1 MMKHIPRITVAISVY
16 NVEEYLPKCLDCIV
30 NQTFKD
36 IEILCIDDCS
46 TDETYLILQRYASED
61 NRFRLIKQSYNQGLS
76 VSRNTAIANAC
87 GEYIWMLDG
96 DDLFETDLLEK
107 AYNAVIN
114 TNADVI
120 IWDYHVFEK
129 DSDLNDKSDIRTR
142 LENINETDYKSL
154 LKLPSF
160 MWIRLF
166 RIDYLRR
173 LNIYFTPGLTKQDIP
188 INWKT
193 LTHKPRVTIIP
204 EVLAYYRMRA
214 SSTTNR
220 KGKSLFSLYK
230 VMDIVG
236 DNLRKDGLYGE
247 FFDEYMI
254 SRLQLLHGMYDFII
268 PELKADAMSIVKEKC
283 QETDVR
289 VFLQTKLR
297 LLAKRSQLFYKMLN
311 GSLLAKVQYT
321 GFIGIR
327 KLYRFIKNRV

>member
-1 MMKHIPRITVAISVY
+1 MIKHVPRITVAISVY

-46 TDETYLILQRYASED
+46 TDETYSILQRYASND
-61 NRFRLIKQSYNQGLS
+61 NRFRLIKQAYNQGLS

-96 DDLFETDLLEK
+96 DDLFKTDLLEK
-107 AYNAVIN
+107 AYNAVTN

-173 LNIYFTPGLTKQDIP
+173 LNVYFTPGLTKQDIP

-193 LTHKPRVTIIP
+193 LTHKPRVTIVP

-236 DNLRKDGLYGE
+236 DNLRKDGLYRE
-247 FFDEYMI
+247 FFDEYMT

-268 PELKADAMSIVKEKC
+268 PELKEEAMSVVKEKC
-283 QETDVR
+283 REKDVR
-289 VFLQTKLR
+289 DFLRIKSQ
-297 LLAKRSQLFYKMLN
+297 LLSRRTQLFYKMLN
-311 GSLLAKVQYT
+311 GSLSARIQYK
-321 GFIGIR
+321 GIIMIR
-327 KLYRFIKNRV
+327 KIYRFIKG